1 MSDIKLNFRALFLIG
16 TLVLILGFILVWIP
30 QSSISGLT
38 EQLNQA
44 TPSGKVALEG
54 AITAESLNLITFYQ
68 PISNILE
75 AVGSLVIGYSI
86 LITTF
91 DIALKD
97 RSNVQ
102 FRQEV
107 SLSEPLKFYPKLG
120 YEKVPALS
128 QET

>member
-1 MSDIKLNFRALFLIG
+1 MSGIKHTFRALFLIG
-16 TLVLILGFILVWIP
+16 TLILILGFILMWIP

-44 TPSGKVALEG
+44 TPSEKVALEV
-54 AITAESLNLITFYQ
+54 AITAESMNLLTIYQ

-75 AVGSLVIGYSI
+75 AVGSIVIGYSI
-86 LITTF
+86 LTTTF

-97 RSNVQ
+97 RSKMQ
-102 FRQEV
+102 FQQDV
-107 SLSEPLKFYPKLG
+107 SQSEPLKFYPKLG